1 VIKNMKL
8 KKLFPNKNIEEME
21 LKELLK
27 TLNHEDFD
35 KLLKKS
41 KNSEDIDFYINFQDF
56 LLQEKQKEL
65 IEKGVF

>member
-1 VIKNMKL
+1 MKL
-8 KKLFPNKNIEEME
+8 KELFPNKNIEEME
-21 LKELLK
+21 LKELLE

-41 KNSEDIDFYINFQDF
+41 KKSEDIDFYINFQDF